1 MLFVLLAVACSSG
14 VSFGEVGGETGMF
27 CEGAEDAPEAD
38 FAAALT
44 PGGCRF
50 LLTAIDADAGTRL
63 TFDVPAFVDVAA
75 GDDVSVTYTLPDA
88 TVRLDVDQGCALAAA
103 CGEGATSADLISQT
117 WEATSGTITV
127 SSTPTDDGALTTIT
141 FADLVFSDGDGSEV
155 AVDPWTWADVA
166 FYAGE

>member
-14 VSFGEVGGETGMF
+14 VSFGEIGSDTGMF
-27 CEGAEDAPEAD
+27 CEGTEDVPEAD
-38 FAAALT
+38 FAEALT

-88 TVRLDVDQGCALAAA
+88 TVRLDLDQGCALGDA
-103 CGEGATSADLISQT
+103 CGDEGAGGELIFRS

-127 SSTPTDDGALTTIT
+127 SSTPTDDGALTTIA
-141 FADLVFSDGDGSEV
+141 FADVVFSDGDGSEV

>member
-103 CGEGATSADLISQT
+103 CGEGATPSGNPVARPHIGLVGLIYYDLH
-117 WEATSGTITV
+117 
-127 SSTPTDDGALTTIT
+127 
-141 FADLVFSDGDGSEV
+141 
-155 AVDPWTWADVA
+155 
-166 FYAGE
+166 